1 MKERGERSW
10 WPQEEA
16 GLCGKCLVVGHEN
29 FEHVHSRG
37 EGAKGEEEI
46 LDQGRTERRGWD
58 GCTFNEK
65 LREVTKFSFPRDG
78 RLGFLITVR
87 MVLGFKR
94 SHKHV
99 KWPSGEWER
108 KLLRGKWKKC

>member
-37 EGAKGEEEI
+37 EGAKREEEI
-46 LDQGRTERRGWD
+46 LDQGRTERRG
-58 GCTFNEK
+58 
-65 LREVTKFSFPRDG
+65 
-78 RLGFLITVR
+78 
-87 MVLGFKR
+87 
-94 SHKHV
+94 
-99 KWPSGEWER
+99 
-108 KLLRGKWKKC
+108 